1 MDFSSALVFLK
12 DGLRMA
18 RRDWVGAGV
27 YVFFDKVEDCF
38 FFVDH
43 NAKWHVW
50 SPQQTDL
57 TKTDWHIVP

>member
-27 YVFFDKVEDCF
+27 YVKLHDEVYY
-38 FFVDH
+38 FVDWNGKH
-43 NAKWHVW
+43 HVW
-50 SPQQTDL
+50 SPQQSDL
-57 TKTDWHIVP
+57 KATDWHIVP